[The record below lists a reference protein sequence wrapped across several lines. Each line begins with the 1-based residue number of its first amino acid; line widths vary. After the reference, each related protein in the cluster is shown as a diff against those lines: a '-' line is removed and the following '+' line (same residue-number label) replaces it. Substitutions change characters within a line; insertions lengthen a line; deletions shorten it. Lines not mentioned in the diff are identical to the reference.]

1 MPPIEMNLNECD
13 YILTK
18 ALAAATSRPV
28 GSTVSQQDLACLN
41 SITRKV
47 SHAFASRRSNAMTP
61 LPDQSPQS
69 CLEREFVSA
78 WPVEAWREVHVVL
91 AVSGGADSVAMLR
104 AAVAVKE
111 RAGGEGQLFAAHLN
125 HGIRPEEAANDEA
138 WLRELCGRLNVPIEV
153 GQANVPALAELAGD
167 GLEAAAR
174 LARYD
179 FLLATAEKRGARFVA
194 VAHTADDQVETIL
207 HRILRGTGVAGLAG
221 MPRSRPLSPTVT
233 LIRPLLHVER
243 EEVHAYLAKLG
254 QGFRVDATN
263 ADVRHT
269 RNRLRHELLPLLRDR
284 FNPDVQ
290 QSLLRLATQAEE
302 TQQILSSLA
311 NDLARQCVRHE
322 GQGFAID
329 CRSLGG
335 QSALL
340 VRELCK
346 CAWTHS
352 GWPLQNMG
360 FDQWRQVAELIQSA
374 ATTGSI
380 NLPAGVR
387 AERRGEIVYLARIAA
402 SS

>member
-1 MPPIEMNLNECD
+1 L
-13 YILTK
+13 
-18 ALAAATSRPV
+18 
-28 GSTVSQQDLACLN
+28 QQDLACLN

-47 SHAFASRRSNAMTP
+47 SHAFASRRTIAMTQ
-61 LPDQSPQS
+61 LPDHSPQS
-69 CLEREFVSA
+69 CVEREFVSA
-78 WPVEAWREVHVVL
+78 WPAEAWRDVHVAL

-111 RAGGEGQLFAAHLN
+111 RAGGAGRLFAAHLN
-125 HGIRPEEAANDEA
+125 HGIRSEGAANDET
-138 WLRELCGRLNVPIEV
+138 WLRELCDRLNVPLEV
-153 GQANVPALAELAGD
+153 GQANAPALAELAGD

-179 FLLATAEKRGARFVA
+179 FLLATAERLGARFVA

-207 HRILRGTGVAGLAG
+207 QRLLRGTGIAGLAG

-243 EEVHAYLAKLG
+243 EEVHAYLATIG
-254 QGFRVDATN
+254 QDFRVDATN

-269 RNRLRHELLPLLRDR
+269 RNRLRHELLPVLRDR
-284 FNPDVQ
+284 FNPDLR

-302 TQQILSSLA
+302 AQQLISSLA
-311 NDLARQCVRHE
+311 NDLAQQCVGHAD
-322 GQGFAID
+322 QGFAIE
-329 CRSLGG
+329 CRPLAG

-346 CAWTHS
+346 SAWTRA
-352 GWPLQNMG
+352 GWPLQDMG

-374 ATTGSI
+374 ATSGSI

-387 AERRGEIVYLARIAA
+387 AERRGEAVYLTRIAA
-402 SS
+402 VP